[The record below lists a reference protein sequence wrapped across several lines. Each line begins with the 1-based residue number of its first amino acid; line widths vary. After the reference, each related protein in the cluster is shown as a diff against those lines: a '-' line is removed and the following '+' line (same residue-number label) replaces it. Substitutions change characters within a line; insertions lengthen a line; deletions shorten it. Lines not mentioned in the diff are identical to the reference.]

1 MDGGSRGI
9 EFDIFARHSFNGG
22 RQSLE
27 KPAQQQTQMAQFDLI
42 ATTTFGLEAVAAREL
57 QQLGYTVL
65 RTVDG
70 RVHFQ
75 GDERDIARCNMW
87 LRSADRVLI
96 RVGEFPAPD
105 FDALFDRTME
115 LPWADF
121 LPVDAKFPVAGRSV
135 MSRLHAVPA
144 VQACVKKSIVEALK
158 KKYQRFRFE
167 ESGAVYP
174 IEVSLLRDVAI
185 LTIDTSGD
193 GLHKRGYRAFVGAA
207 PLRETMAAGLIQLSY
222 WNRDRLLVDPF
233 CGSGTIPIEAA
244 MIGRNMAPGMGR
256 SFAAEDWRWLDR
268 RIWKDVRTEARDLR
282 QPRLAQAVLGY
293 DHDPA
298 AIRLSERGAREAGVE
313 ADIQFR
319 IQEISDFRCSQ
330 DYGVLICNPPYG
342 ERLGDPVE
350 VDAVYREL
358 GRVLAS
364 LHTWSVYVITSN
376 RGFERQFGRRAARR
390 RKLFNG
396 RLECQ
401 FYQYPGPPPHK
412 AQHNAPDTAGRMS
425 HDQTELDVSAE
436 THTENTIDQAEV
448 SDRHTNAASVTSMAA
463 AKPPEDLE
471 PWRQPQWLLHTQ
483 VLLDSFQKFLG
494 RELLPRSDDPEDEAK
509 RLFEAP
515 FVVVSHGTQEDP
527 ILNYGNR
534 TALTLWEMDPA
545 TLTSMPSRL
554 TAEPMHRDERSEMMA
569 RALRDGFVDDYR
581 GVRISRTGRRFRIDR
596 AIIWNLVNHSG
607 QRVGQAATF
616 SEWYP
621 LQPTPPEPA
630 PAEPVPES

>member
-1 MDGGSRGI
+1 
-9 EFDIFARHSFNGG
+9 
-22 RQSLE
+22 
-27 KPAQQQTQMAQFDLI
+27 MAQFDLI

-75 GDERDIARCNMW
+75 GDERDIARCNLW

-115 LPWADF
+115 LPWADL

-144 VQACVKKSIVEALK
+144 VQACVKKSIVESLK

-244 MIGRNMAPGMGR
+244 MIGRNIAPGMGR

-293 DHDPA
+293 DHDPG

-313 ADIQFR
+313 SDIQFR
-319 IQEISDFRCSQ
+319 VQEVSDFRCIQ
-330 DYGVLICNPPYG
+330 DYGVVICNPPYG

-350 VDAVYREL
+350 VEAVYREL
-358 GRVLAS
+358 GRVLAPLS
-364 LHTWSVYVITSN
+364 TWSIYVITSN
-376 RGFERQFGRRAARR
+376 RAFERQFGRRAARR

-401 FYQYPGPPPHK
+401 FYQYPGPPPNKLQQDQREATGHQPDEQLELEETI
-412 AQHNAPDTAGRMS
+412 ADPTQNITPLTETAPPEGSDMAG
-425 HDQTELDVSAE
+425 SA
-436 THTENTIDQAEV
+436 DG
-448 SDRHTNAASVTSMAA
+448 AA
-463 AKPPEDLE
+463 AGARPEDLE

-483 VLLDSFQKFLG
+483 VLLDSYQKYLG
-494 RELLPRSDDPEDEAK
+494 RELLPRSDDPEDEAQ

-515 FVVVSHGTQEDP
+515 FVVVSHGIQEDP

-534 TALTLWEMDPA
+534 TALRLWETDAA

-554 TAEPMHRDERSEMMA
+554 TAEPMHRDERAEMMA
-569 RALRDGFVDDYR
+569 RALRDGYVDDYR
-581 GVRISRTGRRFRIDR
+581 GVRISSTGRRFRIDR

-616 SEWYP
+616 SEWHP
-621 LQPTPPEPA
+621 L
-630 PAEPVPES
+630 EPVPGE